1 MKRENIVVALDIE
14 SFIAKNIG
22 KAVAHVKAVG
32 PLACTDSNKLNR
44 IWDFYFDKLPNQVY
58 DTLKSF
64 GEIYCFFDSSQ
75 ELVNEMEDWFPSYSL
90 IVDDE
95 YDELDMDYY
104 VSVVAVD
111 EVGNDILGV

>member
-14 SFIAKNIG
+14 KFIAKSTG

-32 PLACTDSNKLNR
+32 PLGCTDLNKLDN
-44 IWDFYFDKLPNQVY
+44 IWNFYFDKLPSQVY

-64 GEIYCFFDSSQ
+64 GEIYCFFDSSHQ
-75 ELVNEMEDWFPSYSL
+75 LINEMEDWFPSYNL

-104 VSVVAVD
+104 ISVVSVD
-111 EVGNDILGV
+111 EFGNDILGV